1 MKNFFYLKC
10 MLPVFLVLL
19 STIAFGQSASVT
31 GKVVDEKNLPLPGAS
46 VSIMGTS
53 LSTSTDMDGN
63 YRLSAVPTG
72 RQTLVVRFIGYT
84 DVSRVI
90 NVNGT
95 TTINVTITPSSQSL
109 NEVVVVG
116 YGTQRKKDLT
126 GSVVSV
132 TEKDFVKGQLS
143 TPEQLIA
150 GKVAGVQITSNGG
163 APGSGSTIRIRG
175 GASLNA
181 SNDPLIVVDGVPL
194 DNNPISGSPNGL
206 ALINPNDIETF
217 SILKDAS
224 AAAIYGS
231 RASNGVILITTKKG
245 SSGKPSLNFS
255 SNASYA
261 TVANKADVMSAAE
274 FSEFVKNS
282 TSPLATPALKALL
295 GTANTDWQDA
305 IYQNALT
312 TDNNLSLSGS
322 VKNMPYR
329 VSLGY
334 LNQDG
339 ALTSDNLQRTA
350 LSLNLS
356 PKFFNNSLKLDLNLK
371 GSTSNT
377 QFADRGAIGAA
388 ASFDPSKP
396 ITSGA
401 NSFGGYW
408 EWLDASSTNGLRG
421 LAPKNPMGLL
431 NQRTDR
437 GTVLRSIGNLQLDYT
452 FPFLTDLRA
461 NLNVGYDISKGEG
474 TIVVPGEAASNN
486 KRFIDAN
493 SVAQSGIN
501 NEYLQ
506 EKTNLLTD
514 FYLNYVK
521 DLKSIN
527 SRIDVMAGTSYQDFL
542 TNAYSFADYSI
553 SGVKRPGSDPNFPLD
568 KPQNR
573 LISFYGRM
581 IYSLNDRYVLTTSL
595 RTDGSSR
602 LAPDNRWGV
611 FPSAAFA
618 WNVAEESFL
627 KSSKVVSELK
637 LRVGYGI
644 TGQQEGIS
652 NYSYLGNYTLSN
664 GTAQYQLGN
673 NFYNMYRPS
682 AYNPNLKWEQ
692 TATTNVGLD
701 FGFANNRVT
710 GSVDYYIKNTKD
722 LLNVITQP
730 AGTNFINE
738 FIANVGSMENRGA
751 EFLLNTRVI
760 DKKDLDWNVGFNTTY
775 NNNEITKLTTVND
788 PNYPGVLVNGIS
800 GGTGNTIQ
808 IHSTG
813 FNRASFYVYQQVY
826 DANGKPLEDVYVDRN
841 KDGIISD
848 KDLYR
853 FKNPDADVYLGLNSN
868 MTYKNWNAGFVMRAS
883 IGNYVYNN
891 VASSTGTLRN
901 IFNPLNYLNN
911 GSRDVLYTNFTGS
924 GSRYML
930 SDYYVQNA
938 SFLRMDNINLGYNF
952 GRVLGNKAN
961 LRVNAN
967 AQNVFV
973 ITKYNGVDP
982 EINGGVDNNFYLR
995 PRTFVLG
1002 FNLDF

>member
-1 MKNFFYLKC
+1 MKSFSYLKFT
-10 MLPVFLVLL
+10 LPVFLMLL
-19 STIAFGQSASVT
+19 SMIAYGQTGNVS

-46 VSIMGTS
+46 VSISGTS
-53 LSTSTDMDGN
+53 ISTSTDQDGN
-63 YRLSAVPTG
+63 FRLPGVPAG
-72 RQTLVVRFIGYT
+72 SQTLVVRFIGYNPKT
-84 DVSRVI
+84 QAIRVTGPVSVE
-90 NVNGT
+90 VML
-95 TTINVTITPSSQSL
+95 TPSSQNL
-109 NEVVVVG
+109 GEVVVVG
-116 YGTQRKKDLT
+116 YGTQRKQDLT

-132 TEKDFVKGQLS
+132 SEKDFVKGQVS

-150 GKVAGVQITSNGG
+150 GKVAGVQITSNSG

-181 SNDPLIVVDGVPL
+181 SNDPLIVIDGVPL
-194 DNNPISGSPNGL
+194 DNNGISGAPNAL
-206 ALINPNDIETF
+206 ALVNPNDIESF

-224 AAAIYGS
+224 ASAIYGS

-245 SSGKPSLNFS
+245 SSGKPQVNFS
-255 SNASYA
+255 SVASYA
-261 TVANKADVMSAAE
+261 AVAGKADVMSAAE
-274 FSEFVKNS
+274 FSEFVKNN

-295 GTANTDWQDA
+295 GNAQTDWQDE

-312 TDNNLSLSGS
+312 TDNNLSVSGTF
-322 VKNMPYR
+322 KTMPYR
-329 VSLGY
+329 VSLGF
-334 LNQDG
+334 LDQDG
-339 ALTSDNLQRTA
+339 ALTTDNLQRTA
-350 LSLNLS
+350 LSVNLS
-356 PKFFNNSLKLDLNLK
+356 PKFFKNSLKVDLNLK
-371 GSTSNT
+371 GSSSNS

-388 ASFDPSKP
+388 ASFDPTKP
-396 ITSGA
+396 VTSGA
-401 NSFGGYW
+401 NTFGGYW
-408 EWLDASSTNGLRG
+408 EWLDPASTSGLNG

-431 NQRTDR
+431 NQRADK
-437 GTVLRSIGNLQLDYT
+437 GTVMRSIGNLQLDYSI
-452 FPFLTDLRA
+452 PFLSGLRA
-461 NLNVGYDISKGEG
+461 NLNVGYDVSRGEG
-474 TIVVPGEAASNN
+474 TIVVPESAASST
-486 KRFIDAN
+486 KRFLVN
-493 SVAQSGIN
+493 EVAYGGVN

-514 FYLNYVK
+514 LYLNYVRE
-521 DLKSIN
+521 LKSIK

-542 TNAYSFADYSI
+542 TNAYSFADYSF
-553 SGVKRPGSDPNFPLD
+553 SGMKRPGSDPMFPLD

-581 IYSLNDRYVLTTSL
+581 IYSLDDRYVLTATL

-602 LAPDNRWGV
+602 LAPENRWGV

-618 WNVAEESFL
+618 WNLAGESFL
-627 KSSKVVSELK
+627 KNSSVVSDLK
-637 LRVGYGI
+637 LRLGYGI
-644 TGQQEGIS
+644 TGQQDGIS

-664 GTAQYQLGN
+664 GTAMYQLGN
-673 NFYNMYRPS
+673 EFYNMYRPS

-692 TATTNVGLD
+692 TATTNFGLD
-701 FGFANNRVT
+701 FGFAQNRIT
-710 GSVDYYIKNTKD
+710 GSVDYYIKDTKD

-738 FIANVGSMENRGA
+738 FIANVGSMENRGM
-751 EFLLNTRVI
+751 EFLVNGRVI
-760 DKKDLDWNVGFNTTY
+760 DKKNVGWNIGFNATY
-775 NNNEITKLTTVND
+775 NNNKITRLTTVDD
-788 PNYPGVLVNGIS
+788 PNYPGVLVNGIN

-826 DANGKPLEDVYVDRN
+826 DAQGKPLEDVYVDRN
-841 KDGIISD
+841 KDGMISD

-853 FKNPDADVYLGLNSN
+853 FKNPDADIYLGLNSQVN
-868 MTYKNWNAGFVMRAS
+868 YRNWNAGFVMRAS
-883 IGNYVYNN
+883 VGNYVYNN

-911 GSRDVLYTNFTGS
+911 GSRDVLNTNFTGS
-924 GSRYML
+924 GSRYLL

-938 SFLRMDNINLGYNF
+938 SFLRMDNINVGYNF
-952 GRVLGNKAN
+952 GKVFRNKAS

-973 ITKYNGVDP
+973 ITQYDGVDP
-982 EINGGVDNNFYLR
+982 EISGGVDNNFYIR